1 MAFSRSAI
9 SKSRCQLGS
18 TNSGSL
24 GYRPQYCM
32 RSLRMCEVCR
42 SCFADFPSTWI
53 GSFDCATVP
62 IFGSLGRSNVAVLSE
77 RSLRRKQ
84 SVDVSAS
91 RFCAAYLNS
100 SIVDPADRTHNA
112 VPTRKRVRRMAS
124 RARSDAKHV
133 PQKKTCFRHR
143 VQRRFRSFGIGQL
156 CGDAEDVRETL
167 SMSGKVQEQF
177 IGASDCL
184 GRGRNVRLSAWGERL

>member
-1 MAFSRSAI
+1 M
-9 SKSRCQLGS
+9 
-18 TNSGSL
+18 
-24 GYRPQYCM
+24 
-32 RSLRMCEVCR
+32 
-42 SCFADFPSTWI
+42 
-53 GSFDCATVP
+53 
-62 IFGSLGRSNVAVLSE
+62 
-77 RSLRRKQ
+77 
-84 SVDVSAS
+84 
-91 RFCAAYLNS
+91 NS
-100 SIVDPADRTHNA
+100 SIVDPAKRTHNA

-167 SMSGKVQEQF
+167 SMTGTVREQF

-184 GRGRNVRLSAWGERL
+184 GRGRNVRLSAWGESDTMKQEDCNEDRANRDYPDDYDGEARHPRDANHCGVNPSQARRGLKPDQNNAA